1 MNMACV
7 LFRLTPHEALAGA
20 TINAARALGLADQVG
35 SIEIGKVADLAL
47 WQISRPAEL
56 AYSISGL
63 MPKAVVFF
71 GALVIAPRS

>member
-35 SIEIGKVADLAL
+35 SIEIGKFADLAL

-63 MPKAVVFF
+63 MPKAVVFL
-71 GALVIAPRS
+71 GALIAPRS